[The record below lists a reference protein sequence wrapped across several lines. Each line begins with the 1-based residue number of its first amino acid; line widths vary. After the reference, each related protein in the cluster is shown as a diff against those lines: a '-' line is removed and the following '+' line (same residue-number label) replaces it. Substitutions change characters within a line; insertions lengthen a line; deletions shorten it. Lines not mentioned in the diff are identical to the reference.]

1 MSDCSVFA
9 CMSGIMNLYNSLI
22 EYDILK
28 PYFIDDT
35 CLFINAISKVNNMKI
50 VLYNSRIN

>member
-1 MSDCSVFA
+1 
-9 CMSGIMNLYNSLI
+9 MNLYNSLI